1 MRFQD
6 TLDYCLVHMRKRQL
20 RSWLTIIGII
30 IGIATIVVLV
40 SVGEGV
46 KADINKQLEEFGPD
60 MIVVIP
66 FNIDTATSGGYHVA
80 GFTTAHLYE
89 RDEDYIKKVAG
100 VQDVA
105 KAVYGRVSIQFRDK
119 EITSPVYAATTNMF
133 TMYPKQYEVEEGRQ
147 IQEGEKNVVFLG
159 YNAANKLFGKD
170 KVSVGS
176 YLSINGVPH
185 RVVGIEKLIG
195 TSFSSSDDASIYIP
209 YDEKKTIL
217 ANSVAPDEVFMFNI
231 QVAKGADTE
240 AIAEQITDQL
250 AASHRVS
257 IDKKDFSVMTAAS
270 IQKTVSQITD
280 ILTGSLFLIGLIS
293 AVVGGIGIANTMFMS
308 VLERTKEIG
317 ILKAIGAT
325 SFQILS
331 IFLLEAGLIG
341 GTGGVIGL
349 GVGMIIIAGIPYFG
363 ITPYLSP
370 EVAVGVVVFAIGV
383 GAVAGFI
390 PARNASK
397 IPAVEALSYD

>member
-1 MRFQD
+1 MRFSD
-6 TLDYCLVHMRKRQL
+6 ALDYSLVHMRKRQL

-30 IGIATIVVLV
+30 LGIATIVVLV
-40 SVGEGV
+40 AVGEGV
-46 KADINKQLEEFGPD
+46 KADINKQLEAFGPD
-60 MIVVIP
+60 MIAVIP
-66 FNIDTATSGGYHVA
+66 FNIDSASSGSFSSA

-89 RDEDYIKKVAG
+89 RDESYIRKVAG
-100 VQDVA
+100 VEDVA
-105 KAVYGRVSIQFRDK
+105 KAVYGRASIQFRDK
-119 EITSPVYAATTNMF
+119 EITSPVYASTTNMF
-133 TMYPKQYEVEEGRQ
+133 EMFPQQYEVEEGRQ
-147 IQEGEKNVVFLG
+147 IQPGEKNVVFLG

-170 KVSVGS
+170 KISVGN
-176 YLSINGVPH
+176 YIYINGVQH

-209 YDEKKTIL
+209 YDEKKTVL
-217 ANSVAPDEVFMFNI
+217 ANSVAEDEVFMFTI
-231 QVAKGADTE
+231 KVVKGADTE
-240 AIAEQITDQL
+240 AVAEQITDQL
-250 AASHRVS
+250 ASSHRVS
-257 IDKKDFSVMTAAS
+257 VDKKDFSVITAAS
-270 IQKTVSQITD
+270 VQSTVNQITS

-331 IFLLEAGLIG
+331 IFLIEAGLIG
-341 GTGGVIGL
+341 ATGGIIGL
-349 GVGMIIIAGIPYFG
+349 GVGIVVIALVPYFG

-370 EVAVGVVVFAIGV
+370 EVAVGAVLFAIGV
-383 GAVAGFI
+383 GAVAGLI